1 MAAISNPQTSVIMD
15 VDDRPLASDD
25 SLVRRAQ
32 EGDRLAL
39 EALIRQ
45 HQRAVFGLCLRYVR
59 DRDEAADLVQ
69 RTFVRAMEGLAGLRT
84 AQSFRTWLL
93 RIGANLALNHVR
105 DQARFVHEDASDA
118 MAARGAEAA
127 PGSSSADAGF
137 TAEAGQTEGA
147 LREAI
152 QTLPTKQR
160 LTLELRIHEELSFRD
175 IAEALGTTEGTAKVN
190 FHHAVRNLK
199 MRLGLATEDATPRK
213 RRGS

>member
-1 MAAISNPQTSVIMD
+1 MAAVANSQTSVIMD
-15 VDDRPLASDD
+15 GDDRPLASDD
-25 SLVRRAQ
+25 GLVRRAQ
-32 EGDRLAL
+32 AGDRPAL
-39 EALIRQ
+39 ELLIRQ
-45 HQRAVFGLCLRYVR
+45 HQRAVYGLCLRYVR

-105 DQARFVHEDASDA
+105 DQARFVHDDDCDALA
-118 MAARGAEAA
+118 TRGAEVA
-127 PGSSSADAGF
+127 PASSSADAGSSV
-137 TAEAGQTEGA
+137 EAGQTEGA

-199 MRLGLATEDATPRK
+199 ERLGAVTHDATPRK